1 MSKAV
6 LISIRTKW
14 CELIASG
21 KKTIEVRK
29 TRPQI
34 KTPFKCYIYC
44 TNNGDTL
51 YSVNGKVQPCNSFEI
66 NLKENSIVSELN
78 GYVIGE
84 FVCDR
89 ITDIHLTDEGY
100 DFDVPKMTGL
110 KYEEMEAYLGRKNGY
125 GWHISE
131 LKVYDK
137 PKELSE
143 FQLYYSRAIYENGFP
158 MPTKEIKRPPQSYC
172 YVEEL
177 P

>member
-6 LISIRTKW
+6 LISIRPKW

-21 KKTIEVRK
+21 KKTIEIRK

-34 KTPFKCYIYC
+34 KTPFKCYIYETRGFERVGNDNLNC
-44 TNNGDTL
+44 VIGGNGR
-51 YSVNGKVQPCNSFEI
+51 SK
-66 NLKENSIVSELN
+66 
-78 GYVIGE
+78 VIGE

-100 DFDVPKMTGL
+100 DFDVLKMTCL
-110 KYEEMEAYLGRKNGY
+110 KYEEMEAYLCRKNGY
-125 GWHISE
+125 GWHISA
-131 LKVYDK
+131 LKIYDK

-143 FQLYYSRAIYENGFP
+143 FMQCHKCEYYSGCKEHEYGCNGAYKV
-158 MPTKEIKRPPQSYC
+158 TRPPQSFM